1 MVPVGQIFGF
11 GDDIYSMLF
20 NIIWVVAFF
29 AFILMFNQRMQIY
42 TYQRNVEKAVNRL
55 KEMADKSRE
64 DALNSIKPYSEESI
78 DIRSNVNSFLEFFAI
93 EPVSVDP
100 FGVLNRLEHLLDDRR
115 ERSKVFVKAIAP
127 KANKIDSANLED
139 ILESATAVNFIFKVV
154 RHYLLLGKKTK
165 SLMIFVQLDM
175 QLPMI
180 MKQAEA
186 YYAAQKTFAAGKP
199 IGDGLGPLVA
209 SKLMVGAPKTAIAE
223 EVVYSEIEISKRKVY
238 VLKAEGPGGVVG
250 KPGEAV
256 KQLVESLQGKVKRI
270 IMVDAGLKLEG
281 ENTAEVV
288 EGVGAAIGD
297 PGPEKFKIEDVATKY
312 KIPID
317 AIICKMSLEDA
328 LTTIK
333 KEIVE
338 SADGIVE
345 RIKKGI
351 LERTSEGDVVIVA
364 GIGNTI
370 GVGQ

>member
-1 MVPVGQIFGF
+1 
-11 GDDIYSMLF
+11 
-20 NIIWVVAFF
+20 
-29 AFILMFNQRMQIY
+29 
-42 TYQRNVEKAVNRL
+42 
-55 KEMADKSRE
+55 
-64 DALNSIKPYSEESI
+64 
-78 DIRSNVNSFLEFFAI
+78 
-93 EPVSVDP
+93 
-100 FGVLNRLEHLLDDRR
+100 
-115 ERSKVFVKAIAP
+115 
-127 KANKIDSANLED
+127 
-139 ILESATAVNFIFKVV
+139 
-154 RHYLLLGKKTK
+154 
-165 SLMIFVQLDM
+165 
-175 QLPMI
+175 
-180 MKQAEA
+180 
-186 YYAAQKTFAAGKP
+186 KP

-338 SADGIVE
+338 SADNIVE

-351 LERTSEGDVVIVA
+351 LERTSEGDIVIVA